1 MNKILSN
8 FNLLTILKDSTSE
21 SAASTD
27 VAQTTTTTTTT
38 AEVQFPTYLIVLI
51 AILIGI
57 AIIACIYKIFA
68 YRRISIAAK
77 KIDYLV
83 EDLIY
88 KSEYIM
94 PSIEAVSEFAS
105 YTNLADLVFNRGK
118 KNNSN
123 KIKEKTNKEIIS
135 KAKKI
140 EHEEIVNELSSKN
153 SKNKKETQKKNSAK
167 K

>member
-27 VAQTTTTTTTT
+27 VAQTTTTTTT

>member
-1 MNKILSN
+1 MNKILSTLN
-8 FNLLTILKDSTSE
+8 FLITFKDDASETHDASNNTSSTEIQTS
-21 SAASTD
+21 ST
-27 VAQTTTTTTTT
+27 
-38 AEVQFPTYLIVLI
+38 EIQFPTYLIVLI
-51 AILIGI
+51 AVLIGI

-105 YTNLADLVFNRGK
+105 YTNLADLVFNRSK
-118 KNNSN
+118 KDTGNN
-123 KIKEKTNKEIIS
+123 KLKEKPDKDEIH

-140 EHEEIVNELSSKN
+140 KYEEIVNELSSKD
-153 SKNKKETQKKNSAK
+153 KKSEKKKNSRK

>member
-1 MNKILSN
+1 MNKILSTFN
-8 FNLLTILKDSTSE
+8 FLIALKNDAATNAENTSTE
-21 SAASTD
+21 TSTN
-27 VAQTTTTTTTT
+27 T
-38 AEVQFPTYLIVLI
+38 EIQFPTYLIVLI

-118 KNNSN
+118 KDNSN
-123 KIKEKTNKEIIS
+123 KLKEKVNKETIS

-140 EHEEIVNELSSKN
+140 QYEEIVNELSSKN
-153 SKNKKETQKKNSAK
+153 NKNKKETQNKNSAK